1 VTWSDF
7 LKYAKYIAVFYGLAF
22 VIGVV
27 GIWMPNPTRT
37 VLTAAMFFCAALA
50 GNVALGFYHNNH
62 RSEMKMAKNIHIAR
76 QDGVQS
82 ITSDAKGL
90 AVVSE
95 DDEVG
100 AGFLNLSMREAI
112 EEEVR
117 KQRRGY

>member
-1 VTWSDF
+1 MTWSDF
-7 LKYAKYIAVFYGLAF
+7 LKYTKYIAVFYAIAF
-22 VIGVV
+22 CIGII

-50 GNVALGFYHNNH
+50 GNVALGFYHANH
-62 RSEMKMAKNIHIAR
+62 KSEMKMAKNIHLAR
-76 QDGVQS
+76 VDGVQS

-90 AVVSE
+90 AVVTEQAELAS
-95 DDEVG
+95 G
-100 AGFLNLSMREAI
+100 LLNESMREAI